1 MAFEDLVGKTVAI
14 TGGAGV
20 IGHALAHGLAANGL
34 NIAILDLDEGRAQK
48 LANELVEKRG
58 IKSLGIA
65 CNVLER
71 PSIESARDTLVDY
84 FDNQHQLRLD

>member
-14 TGGAGV
+14 TGRAGV

-71 PSIESARDTLVDY
+71 PSIKAPATP
-84 FDNQHQLRLD
+84 